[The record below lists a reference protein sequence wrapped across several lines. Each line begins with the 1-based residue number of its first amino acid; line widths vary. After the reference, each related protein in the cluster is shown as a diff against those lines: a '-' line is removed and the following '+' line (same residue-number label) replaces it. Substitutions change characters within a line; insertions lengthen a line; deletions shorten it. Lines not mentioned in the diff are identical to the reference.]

1 MLDFILLILVAI
13 LVKYTFQSIGGFIR
27 WIVFRKKSLKAYV
40 KDDREGNLA
49 TFLLTVALVAII
61 TISLPSKAQR
71 IMIQQTFL

>member
-49 TFLLTVALVAII
+49 AFLLTVALVAII
-61 TISLPSKAQR
+61 TIFA
-71 IMIQQTFL
+71 TV

>member
-1 MLDFILLILVAI
+1 MSTMLDFILSIFVAI

-49 TFLLTVALVAII
+49 AFLLTVALVAII
-61 TISLPSKAQR
+61 TIFA
-71 IMIQQTFL
+71 TV